1 MKITK
6 ALTRLTGSA
15 SASSASSDSSPVFV
29 LLHGWGSNEYDL
41 PDLLNYC
48 GAGSADFASLQA
60 PIAYGMGYTW
70 FGDWAHEGVPEG
82 ESLTRQ
88 AYDAAAAIDEW
99 VKANIPADCT
109 VVTMGFSQ
117 GGLLA
122 AHMLRFDPA
131 RYAAAVSFSGWLAP
145 GVMDGDKALEAS
157 QPPVFYGHGSID
169 DIFPAADVAA
179 MSAFW
184 RAHGTLSEHIYPGM
198 AHSINMD
205 ELRDVRRFL
214 ESHDLIRPQIP

>member
-6 ALTRLTGSA
+6 ALTRLNGAGSGSGATG
-15 SASSASSDSSPVFV
+15 SPVFV

-41 PDLLNYC
+41 PDLLRYC
-48 GAGSADFASLQA
+48 GAGSADYASLRA
-60 PIAYGMGYTW
+60 PIPYGMGGTW

-88 AYDAAAAIDEW
+88 AKEAAQAIDDW
-99 VKANIPADCT
+99 VRANIPADRT

-145 GVMDGDKALEAS
+145 GDLPGDATLAGAGAK
-157 QPPVFYGHGSID
+157 PPVFYGHGAID
-169 DIFPAADVAA
+169 DIFPKSDVTA

-184 RAHGTLSEHIYPGM
+184 RTHGTLDEHVYPGM

-205 ELRDVRRFL
+205 ELRDVQRFL
-214 ESHDLIRPQIP
+214 ERHGFVRPQIW